1 MKKKYE
7 ILRMEIVECN
17 PESCILAGS
26 KTSVPIK
33 VQNVTVEPY
42 QDGFSSTGGFQD
54 INFD

>member
-1 MKKKYE
+1 MKKEYE
-7 ILRMEIVECN
+7 ILRMEIVEFN

>member
-7 ILRMEIVECN
+7 IFRMELVECD

-42 QDGFSSTGGFQD
+42 QDGFSSTGGFQEVS
-54 INFD
+54 FD